1 MATFFMFGKYSCEAA
16 EKISAERTEKAREVI
31 EKLGGRVKDIY
42 VLLGQYDVVI
52 IVDLPRMAE
61 AMQAS
66 IALKRLT
73 DISFFTAAA
82 MPIDEFDALA
92 EEMKP

>member
-1 MATFFMFGKYSCEAA
+1 MATFFMFGKYSSEAA
-16 EKISAERTEKAREVI
+16 RKISAERTDKVREAI

-42 VLLGQYDVVI
+42 VLLGEYDVVI
-52 IVDLPRMAE
+52 ITELPRMAE

-82 MPIDEFDALA
+82 MPIDEFDEMA
-92 EEMKP
+92 ESL